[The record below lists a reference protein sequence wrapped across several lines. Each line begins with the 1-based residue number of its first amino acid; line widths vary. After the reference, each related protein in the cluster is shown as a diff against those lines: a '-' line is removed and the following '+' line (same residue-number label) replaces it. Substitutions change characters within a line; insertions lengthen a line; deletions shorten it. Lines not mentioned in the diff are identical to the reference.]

1 MKEIMDWKICL
12 QEHIKKVD
20 QDGEKISSILKMCD
34 IRLRVLQGVEL
45 DEETASVIAADYYE
59 VIKELLTALL
69 LKNGLKSD
77 NHECLIS
84 FFKFKFPKYEYEA
97 KVVHQLKNVR
107 NRVSYDGVFVK
118 KEYIETNKL
127 EFQHIIDLLKKLL
140 ENSS

>member
-1 MKEIMDWKICL
+1 MKEIMNWQKCL
-12 QEHIKKVD
+12 EEHIIKIDKD
-20 QDGEKISSILKMCD
+20 SEKIKSIIRMCN
-34 IRLRVLQGVEL
+34 IRLKIVKQIKI
-45 DEETASVIAADYYE
+45 DQETASVIASDYYE

-84 FFKFKFPKYEYEA
+84 FFKQNFPEYEYET
-97 KVVHQLKNVR
+97 KIIHQLKDVR

-127 EFQHIIDLLKKLL
+127 EF
-140 ENSS
+140 